1 MEEIKD
7 FDPKD
12 VEENKVIASLSY
24 IWILFVIPLLVKKDS
39 KFCVE
44 HAKQGL
50 VLFIAELIVLIIR
63 IIPVVGWII
72 AYILS
77 VVIGIVALIAFI
89 YAIQGKFWK
98 IPVVYDFAKSF
109 KF

>member
-12 VEENKVIASLSY
+12 VEDNKVIAALSY
-24 IWILFVIPLLVKKDS
+24 IWILFIIPLFVKKDS

-44 HAKQGL
+44 HGKQGL
-50 VLFIAELIVLIIR
+50 VLFIVELVLLVLSIVPII
-63 IIPVVGWII
+63 GWII
-72 AYILS
+72 EYIG
-77 VVIGIVALIAFI
+77 GIVLFVVSLIAFI

-98 IPVVYDFAKSF
+98 IPGVYDLGKNF

>member
-1 MEEIKD
+1 VEEIKE

-12 VEENKVIASLSY
+12 IEENRMIASLSY
-24 IWILFVIPLLVKKDS
+24 IWILFIVPLVTKKDS
-39 KFCVE
+39 KFAVE

-50 VLFIAELIVLIIR
+50 VLFIAEIIVWVISY
-63 IIPVVGWII
+63 IPFVG
-72 AYILS
+72 YI
-77 VVIGIVALIAFI
+77 IGIVCGIALFLVALLAFI

-98 IPVVYDFAKSF
+98 IPFVYDFAKSF

>member
-1 MEEIKD
+1 MEELKN

-12 VEENKVIASLSY
+12 VEENKVLASLSY
-24 IWILFVIPLLVKKDS
+24 ISILFLIPLLVKRES

-50 VLFIAELIVLIIR
+50 ALFIFEVALSIIQMLP
-63 IIPVVGWII
+63 IIGWII
-72 AYILS
+72 GWIGWIILF
-77 VVIGIVALIAFI
+77 IVSLIAFI
-89 YAIQGKFWK
+89 YALQGKFWK
-98 IPVVYDFAKSF
+98 IPGVYELAQNF

>member
-1 MEEIKD
+1 MEELKN

-12 VEENKVIASLSY
+12 VEENKVLASLSY
-24 IWILFVIPLLVKKDS
+24 ISILFLIPLLVKRES

-50 VLFIAELIVLIIR
+50 ALFIVELVLSIIGYIP
-63 IIPVVGWII
+63 IIGWII
-72 AYILS
+72 FRIGWIILF
-77 VVIGIVALIAFI
+77 IVSLIAFI
-89 YAIQGKFWK
+89 YALQGKFWK
-98 IPVVYDFAKSF
+98 IPVVYEIAQNF

>member
-1 MEEIKD
+1 MEELKN

-12 VEENKVIASLSY
+12 VEENKVLASLSY
-24 IWILFVIPLLVKKDS
+24 ISILFLIPLLVKRES

-50 VLFIAELIVLIIR
+50 ALFIFEVALIIIQMLP
-63 IIPVVGWII
+63 IIGWII
-72 AYILS
+72 GWIGWIILF
-77 VVIGIVALIAFI
+77 IVSLIAFI
-89 YAIQGKFWK
+89 YALQGKFWK
-98 IPVVYDFAKSF
+98 IPGVYELAQNF

>member
-12 VEENKVIASLSY
+12 VEENKLIASLSY
-24 IWILFVIPLLVKKDS
+24 IGFLFIIPLLVKKDS

-44 HAKQGL
+44 NAKQGIA
-50 VLFIAELIVLIIR
+50 LFIVEVVVGLIG
-63 IIPVVGWII
+63 IIPFIGWII
-72 AYILS
+72 STLGS
-77 VVIGIVALIAFI
+77 VVLGIVSLIAFI
-89 YAIQGKFWK
+89 YALMGKFWK
-98 IPVVYDFAKSF
+98 IPGAYDLGKNF

>member
-72 AYILS
+72 SYILS
-77 VVIGIVALIAFI
+77 VVIGIIALIALI